1 VCIMTPK
8 RKEKIM
14 NGLFEGL
21 NTSDKIRAFKAL
33 RKVSDVDLSK
43 LLGVS
48 DETIRNWL
56 KADTWDINDLKK
68 ISAEYGVELKDL
80 I

>member
-1 VCIMTPK
+1 MS
-8 RKEKIM
+8 
-14 NGLFEGL
+14 GLFEGL
-21 NTSDKIRAFKAL
+21 NTSEKIKAFKAL
-33 RKVSDVDLSK
+33 RKVSDVDLAG

-68 ISAEYGVELKDL
+68 IVAKYQIEISDL

>member
-1 VCIMTPK
+1 MS
-8 RKEKIM
+8 
-14 NGLFEGL
+14 GLFEGL
-21 NTSDKIRAFKAL
+21 NTSDKIKAFKAL
-33 RKVSDVDLSK
+33 RKVTDVELAK

-56 KADTWDINDLKK
+56 KADTWDINDLKQ
-68 ISAEYGVELKDL
+68 IAAQYDIELNDL

>member
-1 VCIMTPK
+1 MTPK